1 MRSNTGGRTGRLR
14 MSVTNR
20 ELICQV
26 SDPGPASSGLP
37 RNTSGSQRPSTT
49 ARIRRWPY
57 EPGHGLWLVRHINVN
72 SGPAGSQVTVAFTM
86 LRSGIPKRRTPAS
99 HALARTGITWS
110 IADSWRI
117 RATTGLGPTSSSR
130 QPSARSFRWAWTIWW
145 RAAES
150 MNVSPETSTRSRRG
164 FLAASAPRTSAS
176 AQVVTSASPAS
187 RTTVREPPSR
197 SSTLTDTDSSVTPV
211 IMSPRGVE

>member
-86 LRSGIPKRRTPAS
+86 LRSGIT
-99 HALARTGITWS
+99 
-110 IADSWRI
+110 
-117 RATTGLGPTSSSR
+117 
-130 QPSARSFRWAWTIWW
+130 
-145 RAAES
+145 
-150 MNVSPETSTRSRRG
+150 
-164 FLAASAPRTSAS
+164 
-176 AQVVTSASPAS
+176 
-187 RTTVREPPSR
+187 
-197 SSTLTDTDSSVTPV
+197 
-211 IMSPRGVE
+211 